1 MQIRASGD
9 RGVIQ
14 MDVWHAI
21 QVLKRLGKGKK
32 TIARELKIS
41 KTTVKRYWDRNIPPA
56 YIRGPQEKMLD
67 PYASQIQAMI
77 GQKFIG
83 TRIFH
88 ELGQMG
94 YTGSITSVYRYLQHC
109 RGHKGQAEK
118 TTIHFETRP
127 GQQMQYDWT
136 EWLLPVRGLPVKV
149 YFHQAILSFSRY
161 KFVTFSLD
169 ITTETIIRVLHQALV
184 AFGGVPEEIVIDNPR
199 QMVISHSPQGT
210 ICYQDDFLAFLGVYA
225 LKPDPCRPYRARTK
239 GKVENP
245 FYYLKEHFLRGLEV
259 ADLGELDDRLTQ
271 FMEHYNQRSHR
282 TTGQPPVVRWRQEQ
296 LAALPQAAP
305 LAYKLEPRLVS
316 WDGYVHVEGNRYP
329 VPLAFAG
336 QDLWVERVMGRWL
349 QVKDAGLKPVARYDL
364 LRDKGVTL
372 PHPEHEEMGK
382 AYLAK
387 KAARRAQAQQNFLK
401 TFPESGP
408 AFVHLAE
415 QRYQANAGYHL
426 HQILALLAVYDH
438 SAVAAALNEALSLG
452 TPAVVSVKALLPEDL
467 KDPVFPLF
475 PARPMVPAVLK
486 RPLAVY
492 GASQVR
498 GAA

>member
-1 MQIRASGD
+1 
-9 RGVIQ
+9 

-67 PYASQIQAMI
+67 HYASQIQAMI

-136 EWLLPVRGLPVKV
+136 EWLLPVRGLPVKG

-210 ICYQDDFLAFLGVYA
+210 IRYQDDFLAFLGVYA

-349 QVKDAGLKPVARYDL
+349 QVKDAGLKPVAQYDL

-415 QRYQANAGYHL
+415 QRYQANASYHL

-492 GASQVR
+492 GAGQVR

>member
-1 MQIRASGD
+1 
-9 RGVIQ
+9 

-32 TIARELKIS
+32 TIARELRIS
-41 KTTVKRYWDRNIPPA
+41 KTTVKRYWDQNTPPA
-56 YIRGPQEKMLD
+56 YTRGPQEKMLD
-67 PYASQIQAMI
+67 PYAPQIQAMI
-77 GQKFIG
+77 DRKFIG
-83 TRIFH
+83 TRIFN
-88 ELGQMG
+88 ELGQKG
-94 YTGSITSVYRYLQHC
+94 YTGSRTSLYRYLKQY
-109 RGHKGQAEK
+109 RGRKDQAEK
-118 TTIHFETRP
+118 TTIHFETPP
-127 GQQMQYDWT
+127 GKQMQYDWT
-136 EWLLPVRGLPVKV
+136 EWLLPVGGLPVKV
-149 YFHQAILSFSRY
+149 YFHQAVLSYSRY

-169 ITTETIIRVLHQALV
+169 IATETIIRVLQQAFL
-184 AFGGVPEEIVIDNPR
+184 AFGGVPEEIVIDNPK

-210 ICYQDDFLAFLGVYA
+210 IRYQDEFLAFLGVYA

-259 ADLGELDDRLTQ
+259 ADLGELDGRLAQ
-271 FMEHYNQRSHR
+271 FMEHYNQRPHS
-282 TTGQPPVVRWRQEQ
+282 TTGQAPVVRWRQEQ

-305 LAYKLEPRLVS
+305 LSYKLEPRLVS
-316 WDGYVHVEGNRYP
+316 WDGYVHVDGNRYP
-329 VPLAFAG
+329 VALAFAG
-336 QDLWVERVMGRWL
+336 QDLWVERVVGRWL
-349 QVKDAGLKPVARYDL
+349 QIKDAGLRPVVRYDL

-372 PHPEHEEMGK
+372 PHPEHGGLAK

-387 KAARRAQAQQNFLK
+387 KAERRARAQKDFLK

-408 AFVHLAE
+408 AFVRLAE

-438 SAVAAALNEALSLG
+438 GAVAAALNEALRLG
-452 TPAVVSVKALLPEDL
+452 TPAVASVKALLKDDL
-467 KDPVFPLF
+467 KIPVSQLF
-475 PARPMVPAVLK
+475 PARPGVPAVLK

-492 GASQVR
+492 GAGYAG